1 MQLVPPRP
9 DCYDAQASAIPR
21 RAALG
26 ISSEQHP
33 GMALRPGLVNLV
45 GGSLVVQ
52 AGGDR
57 IALVGDTHLFVR
69 GPGQEN
75 IWLSLEESQRL
86 ITIADGVG
94 VWGLLLRRRALHL
107 FPPTG
112 QVVSDLLSARSD
124 GICSRNNSLIPT
136 PLASE

>member
-1 MQLVPPRP
+1 LCRP
-9 DCYDAQASAIPR
+9 
-21 RAALG
+21 
-26 ISSEQHP
+26 
-33 GMALRPGLVNLV
+33 
-45 GGSLVVQ
+45 
-52 AGGDR
+52 GGDR